1 MELLIWALGLAAGLL
16 FGYLVFSPKGEVSWN
31 PNDYA
36 MPDLLPMVDVSGVNR
51 GFTVNGNTLTQTW
64 QYKGF
69 SQSRLITKQRGVLTQ
84 EEFLELW
91 HQNELNFYLKH
102 KEVFDKEQTND

>member
-1 MELLIWALGLAAGLL
+1 MELLIWFTGLL
-16 FGYLVFSPKGEVSWN
+16 AGSLFTYFVCTAKQPASWN

-36 MPDLLPMVDVSGVNR
+36 LPDILPRVDVSGLNR
-51 GFTVNGNTLTQTW
+51 GFSVDGASVTQIW
-64 QYKGF
+64 EYKGH
-69 SQSRLITKQRGVLTQ
+69 SQNRLITKQRGVLTQ